1 VCAPVWSCV
10 QQASVDGFDEGEG
23 AGCAGSREKC
33 VANGRARVSIGQSLR
48 ENMRL
53 LLAVLLATSGSA
65 WAQNNDADG
74 VPVVGS
80 PTEGR
85 AVPMEMAPRIK
96 PEKSGEWVVLP
107 IPKASPAIGGGLQLV
122 GARFFKADPQ
132 SQPSVLGAGVGY
144 YSSET
149 WFAGAGGMYN
159 FGQGRWRIT
168 GGAAYLDAKY
178 DFYGIGSDAGDDGI
192 VFPIRQTGTAVF
204 AKVLRRVGTSWY
216 LGAGYRYF
224 DSTVTLRIPIPQY
237 PDLEEAIRDGV
248 PITSAGPTLAAEY
261 DTRDLNTNP
270 RTGSFVQFE
279 GLFPTNS
286 LASDETYQR
295 LTIKANRYWPVRD
308 NMTLAGRITACG
320 ASENTP
326 FFDLCFLGPDNDIRG
341 YTSGRYQDRSKLS
354 TQAELRVQFA
364 PRWGGVVFAGV
375 GQVAA
380 DFDDMNSSNWLPGGG
395 VGVRWMAAPANK
407 VNIRADVAWGEGE
420 GALFYL
426 AIGEAF

>member
-1 VCAPVWSCV
+1 MHRTIVFPETEQCPPPTDGSMRAGAAVKRVCHGLA
-10 QQASVDGFDEGEG
+10 F
-23 AGCAGSREKC
+23 
-33 VANGRARVSIGQSLR
+33 
-48 ENMRL
+48 
-53 LLAVLLATSGSA
+53 AVLWLLSSA
-65 WAQNNDADG
+65 LGAESIEREHMPR
-74 VPVVGS
+74 VES

-85 AVPMEMAPRIK
+85 AVPIEIS
-96 PEKSGEWVVLP
+96 PEAETGKRGEWVILP
-107 IPKASPAIGGGLQLV
+107 VPKASPAIGGGLQVV
-122 GARFFKADPQ
+122 GARFFRADDK
-132 SQPSVLGAGVGY
+132 SQPSVLGVGAGY

-159 FGQGRWRIT
+159 FGEGRWRIT
-168 GGAAYLDAKY
+168 GGAGYLDAKY
-178 DFYGIGSDAGDDGI
+178 DFYGIGNDAGDDGI
-192 VFPIRQTGTAVF
+192 VFPIRQTGTIIL

-216 LGAGYRYF
+216 VGAGYRYF
-224 DSTVTLRIPIPQY
+224 DSTVGLRDPLPGVPGIGDQ
-237 PDLEEAIRDGV
+237 IRDGI

-295 LTIKANRYWPVRD
+295 LTVKANRYWPVGD
-308 NMTLAGRITACG
+308 NMTLAGRVTACG
-320 ASENTP
+320 ASDNTP

-341 YTSGRYQDRSKLS
+341 YTAGRYQDRSKLS

-364 PRWGGVVFAGV
+364 QRWGGVAFAGV
-375 GQVAA
+375 GQVAP
-380 DFDDMNSSNWLPGGG
+380 DFGDMTSSNWLPGGG
-395 VGVRWMAAPANK
+395 FGIRWMAAPANK
-407 VNIRADVAWGEGE
+407 VNIRADVAWGEDE

>member
-1 VCAPVWSCV
+1 MV
-10 QQASVDGFDEGEG
+10 QKNLAISIKGF
-23 AGCAGSREKC
+23 
-33 VANGRARVSIGQSLR
+33 VVSERGSLR
-48 ENMRL
+48 TVIVFVCVCL
-53 LLAVLLATSGSA
+53 LVVSAAMGLAGASR
-65 WAQNNDADG
+65 ADTMDQRRS
-74 VPVVGS
+74 VPDVQS

-85 AVPMEMAPRIK
+85 AVPIEVTPPGK

-107 IPKASPAIGGGLQLV
+107 IPKASPALGGGLQVV
-122 GARFFKADPQ
+122 GARFFKVDSE
-132 SQPSVLGAGVGY
+132 SQTSVLGAGGGY

-149 WFAGAGGMYN
+149 WFAGAGGVYN

-168 GGAAYLDAKY
+168 GGAGYLDAKY
-178 DFYGIGSDAGDDGI
+178 DFYGVGNDAGENDI
-192 VFPIRQTGTAVF
+192 VAPIRQTGTAVF
-204 AKVLRRVGTSWY
+204 AKVLRRVGTHWF

-224 DSTVTLRIPIPQY
+224 DSTVGLRIPVPEY
-237 PDLEEAIRDGV
+237 PDFEEAIRDGV

-308 NMTLAGRITACG
+308 NMTLAGRVTACG

-341 YTSGRYQDRSKLS
+341 YTAGRYQDRTKLS
-354 TQAELRVQFA
+354 TQAELRVQFS
-364 PRWGGVVFAGV
+364 PRWGGVAFAGV

-395 VGVRWMAAPANK
+395 VGVRWMAAPQNK